1 MGFNPL
7 EEKGIAPEEQVMNW
21 GQMNVQPYDKHT
33 VDPYTRCRIILMN
46 GAEYEAVWFGHQFAR
61 HCLDMDIK
69 QKLALSRRIEQQQ
82 QKMINCLIPGDESVL
97 ENTLGYEQVAVDLT
111 AWLART
117 EPDPVVKD
125 ALDFA
130 LLEDFDHLYR
140 YANLL
145 EMMEGK
151 DPSDIVGDYTEIFP
165 GRPTVEEHRHPFDE
179 IRRHY
184 DKDTADIITKMH
196 VCTIVA
202 AEQQTM
208 NYYMNSCNRPE
219 LMLARGLYQEIG
231 MVEEQHVTHYESLAD
246 PRMTWFEHL
255 LIHEYNECYL
265 YWSCMQTETDER
277 IKRIWEHC
285 LDCEIGHLHEAAEM
299 MQRYEGRSAESILPA
314 AFPELT
320 KFQSNKEYV
329 RDVLASQVDLT
340 AVGTDYVPVSELPSD
355 ARYFKYQL
363 MVNEDCRVPSVQ
375 VIEDHLGQ
383 FGGEYRLSTE
393 GEHPVERLREQQAAR

>member
-7 EEKGIAPEEQVMNW
+7 EEKGIAPEAQIMNW
-21 GQMNVQPYDKHT
+21 GQMNVEPYDKHS
-33 VDPYTRCRIILMN
+33 VHPYTRTRVILAN

-61 HCLDMDIK
+61 HAQDIEIK
-69 QKLALSRRIEQQQ
+69 RKLALSRRLEQQQ
-82 QKMINCLIPGDESVL
+82 QKLINCLIPGDETVL

-117 EPDPVVKD
+117 EPDPVVKA

-140 YANLL
+140 YSNLL

-151 DPSDIVGDYTEIFP
+151 DPADIVGDYTEIFP
-165 GRPTVEEHRHPFDE
+165 GRPTSEEHRHPFDG
-179 IRRHY
+179 IRKHY
-184 DKDTADIITKMH
+184 DKDTADIITKLH

-231 MVEEQHVTHYESLAD
+231 MIEEQHVSHYESLED
-246 PRMTWFEHL
+246 PRMTWFERL
-255 LIHEYNECYL
+255 LVHEYNECHL
-265 YWSCMQTETDER
+265 YWSCMETETDER
-277 IKRIWEHC
+277 IRGIWGHL

-299 MQRYEGRSAESILPA
+299 MQKYEGRSAESILPN
-314 AFPELT
+314 AFLEPT
-320 KFQSNKEYV
+320 RSQSNKEYV

-340 AVGTDYVPVSELPSD
+340 TDGTDYVDVHELPSD
-355 ARYFKYQL
+355 ARYFKYQK
-363 MVNEDCRVPSVQ
+363 MVNEDGRVPSVQ
-375 VIEDHLGQ
+375 VIEDHLHEFGQ
-383 FGGEYRLSTE
+383 EYRLSTE
-393 GEHPVERLREQQAAR
+393 GEHPVERLREAHAAR